1 MAPLRKAHPANAAPV
16 TRRAHGTLESAVL
29 AILWKAGRPL
39 SPAEV
44 REHLTAQGESRG
56 QDPGD
61 AAELAYTTVVTIL
74 TRLAE
79 KGALTR
85 ARDGRAYRYAP
96 VADEAGLAARRL
108 TAMLDT
114 ATDRQAVLSRFV
126 EDLSDHDERLLRD
139 LLDTRPQQ
147 PPQDADPSRRS
158 S

>member
-1 MAPLRKAHPANAAPV
+1 M
-16 TRRAHGTLESAVL
+16 
-29 AILWKAGRPL
+29 
-39 SPAEV
+39 
-44 REHLTAQGESRG
+44 
-56 QDPGD
+56 
-61 AAELAYTTVVTIL
+61 TIL
-74 TRLAE
+74 TRLSE

-85 ARDGRAYRYAP
+85 ERDGRAYRYAP

-126 EDLSDHDERLLRD
+126 EDLSDRDERLLRD

-147 PPQDADPSRRS
+147 PSPDADRSHRS